1 MTQPSAFNEPLFT
14 TFGRFFILA
23 KNWLKILYENLSKKL
38 ASLVEDVACCAT
50 NHKQNQTR

>member
-1 MTQPSAFNEPLFT
+1 MTHPSAFNEPLFT

-38 ASLVEDVACCAT
+38 ASLVEDVAFCAT
-50 NHKQNQTR
+50 DHKQNQTR